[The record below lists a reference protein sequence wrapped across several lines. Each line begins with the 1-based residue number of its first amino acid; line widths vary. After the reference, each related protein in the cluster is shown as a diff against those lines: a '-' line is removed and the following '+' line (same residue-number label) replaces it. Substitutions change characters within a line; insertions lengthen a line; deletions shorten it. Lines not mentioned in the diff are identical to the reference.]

1 MITAEKL
8 KTLTEMTA
16 QGLTKLIRKAG
27 YKEDKFISAKF
38 LGMTNAGMFCYSCT
52 YPGEFEDV
60 CKVFV
65 RIDSN
70 DKLTAEY

>member
-1 MITAEKL
+1 MITADKL
-8 KTLTEMTA
+8 ALLTNMPA
-16 QGLTKLIRKAG
+16 DMLTQLIRKAG